1 MSKLKDCY
9 NYQHKEKIMEVEQNK
24 QKFLEIAKTNI
35 KREGI
40 DQLLDFLQKSDFFD
54 APASTKFHLA
64 EEGGLCEHSLNVY
77 NRYLNLLKN
86 EYGEKWQEKL
96 SLESATIIA
105 LFHDICKANTYKT
118 EYRNVKED
126 GVWVQKP
133 YYSVADSLPYGH
145 GEKSVYIINGFLRL
159 TREEAMAI
167 NWHMGGFDARVK
179 GGFFGLENVYYTYPT
194 ALLIY
199 IADVEATYLDEHM

>member
-1 MSKLKDCY
+1 
-9 NYQHKEKIMEVEQNK
+9 MEVEQNK
-24 QKFLEIAKTNI
+24 RRFLEIAKANI
-35 KREGI
+35 KRDGI
-40 DQLLDFLQKSDFFD
+40 DLLLDFLQKSDFFE

-86 EYGEKWQEKL
+86 EYGENWQEKL

-126 GVWVQKP
+126 GVWIQKP
-133 YYSVADSLPYGH
+133 YYSVVDTLPYGH

-159 TREEAMAI
+159 SREEAMAI

-194 ALLIY
+194 ALLIN
-199 IADVEATYLDEHM
+199 IADIEATYLDEHM